1 MPIKHFHFPNPPM
14 KLQKKSSATKPTI
27 LCTSIKTPSHA
38 ATPNHHCL
46 QPQPLAEPNC
56 HSKSLSLQNR
66 SVIDSDQTKQTFRW
80 IQNPQQILWPR
91 KRNRII
97 PIPPPKPE
105 KENMEN
111 IKWLDYADNMFHLQK
126 GMYKNPTEY
135 DILLVSSDGAT
146 FRAHRIFLSGSS
158 DFFHMLLKDVPNSEI
173 ATIYIPDAKSDLI
186 EPLLAFIYTGEVFV
200 SPMHLTSFLEMCS
213 FLQIKGYIMSG
224 STVNGLNIDMRH
236 AKSSPAP
243 AKSDDGGRL
252 TPSEA
257 DKADESSYMIVE
269 DYEVKEYVTSDDEI
283 AVEYLEA
290 DSETVEDNSNMAY
303 EVTGLEVEAQDL
315 EDLEDIDHTDTE
327 KPLKRSLAKKFG
339 TRSNNNEIER
349 ALSEISTGKT
359 IHQLSREYKVP
370 RSTLYHKFRSSDNL
384 KKNYRSERKAALRQS
399 VASVM
404 EDGISLKRAADKFSV
419 PKTAIWRELRK
430 TEEYQ
435 VPSKDVSAARLQAQE
450 EIIAGKSL
458 TSISIK
464 YGIPLTTVHRDKKR
478 LSQEG
483 KLPECFKI
491 KDRTENSGILTV
503 FQTTLNANVS
513 KKS

>member
-1 MPIKHFHFPNPPM
+1 
-14 KLQKKSSATKPTI
+14 
-27 LCTSIKTPSHA
+27 
-38 ATPNHHCL
+38 
-46 QPQPLAEPNC
+46 
-56 HSKSLSLQNR
+56 
-66 SVIDSDQTKQTFRW
+66 
-80 IQNPQQILWPR
+80 
-91 KRNRII
+91 
-97 PIPPPKPE
+97 
-105 KENMEN
+105 MEN

-135 DILLVSSDGAT
+135 DILLVSSDGDT
-146 FRAHRIFLSGSS
+146 FKAHRIFLSGSS

-173 ATIYIPDAKSDLI
+173 ATIYIPDAKSELI

-200 SPMHLTSFLEMCS
+200 PPMHLTSFLEMCS

-236 AKSSPAP
+236 AKRTPVP
-243 AKSDDGGRL
+243 AKIVDEGRL

-257 DKADESSYMIVE
+257 DKADDSSSYMIVE

-283 AVEYLEA
+283 AVEYL
-290 DSETVEDNSNMAY
+290 DSEVVEDNSNMAY

-315 EDLEDIDHTDTE
+315 EDLTRDDEHDTDTE
-327 KPLKRSLAKKFG
+327 KPAKRSPMKKFG

-491 KDRTENSGILTV
+491 KDRTENSGRI
-503 FQTTLNANVS
+503 
-513 KKS
+513 